1 MSNDPIAELDVHR
14 FIDGELPA
22 DEAEAMAA
30 RLASD
35 PALAA
40 LVDQYRADM
49 ALMARAYDPVLS
61 WTLPVQPE
69 NTVVP
74 LPRLRIPLLW
84 RGAAIAAAIV
94 IAFGIQRWSAA
105 PSGDGLVLAAITAY
119 DDQATPEASLDRP
132 QEAMAETNSAIAQH
146 LGVAASAPDLT
157 KAGWT
162 LAKVGFYQSS
172 RAGRFVEL
180 RYIDA
185 GRHRFTIALQGKQV
199 TPRFDI
205 SRNGKLWV
213 CVWQSDELEAV
224 MLGEMSRHDMLSLSN
239 KTYSALGL

>member
-1 MSNDPIAELDVHR
+1 MSNHPISELDLHR
-14 FIDGELPA
+14 FIDGELPV
-22 DEAEAMAA
+22 DEAESIAA

-40 LVDQYRADM
+40 MVDQYRADM
-49 ALMARAYDPVLS
+49 ALIARAYDPVLS
-61 WTLPVQPE
+61 WPEPVQPDA
-69 NTVVP
+69 TAAP
-74 LPRLRIPLLW
+74 LPVLRVPIVW
-84 RGAAIAAAIV
+84 RGAAVAAALVLAIL
-94 IAFGIQRWSAA
+94 IQRWSVA
-105 PSGDGLVLAAITAY
+105 PNGDSLIQAAIIAY
-119 DDQATPEASLDRP
+119 DDQATPEATLDRP
-132 QEAMAETNSAIAQH
+132 QEAMAEANSAIAQH
-146 LGVAASAPDLT
+146 LGVAAAAPDLS

-180 RYIDA
+180 RYIDG

-213 CVWQSDELEAV
+213 CVWQSDDLEAV